1 MKKAILVSL
10 LVLLFVGVVLAKTT
24 IGFIPMTLS
33 NEYFITMVNAAQM
46 EADKLGVDLL
56 VQGAQQHASA
66 EEQMQIMENMI
77 TRRVDAICIVPSSSE
92 GLIPVLRKAE
102 KAGIPVVNLDT
113 GFDAAALEAAG
124 LKPVPFIGTDNYYG
138 AQIAGYFALA
148 LTGAEGKVAILTG
161 VEGQKNAADRRN
173 GFYDV
178 VSAYPEMEVVAEQT
192 ANWEVEQGYNV
203 FQNMLQANPDLKLV
217 FASND
222 NMGIGAYRAIKEAN
236 KDVTVIGYDAIPAAL
251 DAVKAGEFAGT
262 IAQFP
267 AEMGEMGVQT
277 AIKLINGEEVP
288 MNIQTASMLIYAS
301 NVEWFEEYLA
311 QYE

>member
-203 FQNMLQANPDLKLV
+203 FQNILQANPDLKLV

-222 NMGIGAYRAIKEAN
+222 NMGIGAYRAVKEAN
-236 KDVTVIGYDAIPAAL
+236 KEVIVIGYDAIPAAL

-288 MNIQTASMLIYAS
+288 MNIQTASMLIYAT
-301 NVEWFEEYLA
+301 NVEWFEEYLG

>member
-203 FQNMLQANPDLKLV
+203 FQNILQANPDLKLV

-236 KDVTVIGYDAIPAAL
+236 KDVIVIGYDAIPAAL

-301 NVEWFEEYLA
+301 NVEWFEEYLG